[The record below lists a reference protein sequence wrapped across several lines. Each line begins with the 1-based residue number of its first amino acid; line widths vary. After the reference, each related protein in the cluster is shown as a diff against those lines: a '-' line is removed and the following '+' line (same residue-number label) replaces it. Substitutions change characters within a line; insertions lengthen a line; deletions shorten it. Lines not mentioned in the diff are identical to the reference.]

1 LSTTDEVMAAMDERG
16 PNDYPAWADERRLLM
31 NIIKDQTKHG
41 GGHGGVHETKWST
54 WILGIVGVLIAAGV
68 LGLTSAMFT
77 MTGRLASLETK
88 VDMLVE
94 ARK

>member
-1 LSTTDEVMAAMDERG
+1 MSTSEEVMAAMESRDPTDYEEWQDERK
-16 PNDYPAWADERRLLM
+16 LLM
-31 NIIKDQTKHG
+31 GIIRKQTG
-41 GGHGGVHETKWST
+41 GGHGSVHETKWST

-88 VDMLVE
+88 VDMLVD

>member
-1 LSTTDEVMAAMDERG
+1 MSEDS
-16 PNDYPAWADERRLLM
+16 PKDYPAWDDERRLLM
-31 NIIKDQTKHG
+31 GIIKEQTKRGG
-41 GGHGGVHETKWST
+41 GGHGSVHDTKWST

-88 VDMLVE
+88 VDMLVD